1 MTNFSTAAND
11 RVTILKHLQN
21 EGALTTLKGRK
32 MGIMSP
38 AARVLELRKRGYKI
52 ITHWTTTI
60 DGAGRKHRQ
69 AKYVLFAGGDVK
81 QC

>member
-21 EGALTTLKGRK
+21 EGALTTLNGRC
-32 MGIMSP
+32 MGIMHP
-38 AARVLELRKRGYKI
+38 AGRVKELRKSGYKI

-60 DGAGRKHRQ
+60 DSAGRKHRQ
-69 AKYVLFAGGDVK
+69 AKYVLFAGGNVEG
-81 QC
+81 C